1 MDTVEF
7 LKEAIRMCKSYTSC
21 TGCVLEHKCPTTS
34 METEASDKLVE
45 IIEKWSKEHPIKTRQ
60 DKFLEQYPD
69 TLVDAQKMLSSIG
82 GCDATEEWERGW
94 DEAIDTALNEL
105 RKVKAADRWIQP
117 ILEGLENIAKKHPY
131 KVIGNMDSYSQ
142 YNEAWQDCIDCVERM
157 ISEVFIEHQLQK
169 DAINTI
175 ERQPKVGEW
184 IPCSEML
191 PENSKHV
198 KISKN
203 TDIVTAWQPEP
214 EPWEEE

>member
-1 MDTVEF
+1 MNDLIKRSDVE
-7 LKEAIRMCKSYTSC
+7 
-21 TGCVLEHKCPTTS
+21 
-34 METEASDKLVE
+34 
-45 IIEKWSKEHPIKTRQ
+45 
-60 DKFLEQYPD
+60 
-69 TLVDAQKMLSSIG
+69 KMLSSIG

-191 PENSKHV
+191 PENSKHKGAFCPRYEVNTKYGVTQGWYNPDVESWYCLFWFLLGIYDENDINFERGDIPKVV

-203 TDIVTAWQPEP
+203 TDIVTAWKPLP